1 MKNISFGPYGAIFH
15 IRATWGNKAMYALKE
30 EKRHPNKN
38 FFKLQMELK
47 VLQAASGGTKEQQQH
62 FPVLYDRSKES
73 RSSMFIVMS
82 LLGDSLAAIKFQ
94 QPKKIC
100 RSKSVRVYPN
110 KKYISASTPD
120 YIAESKCW
128 KQYNTSMISDMSIV
142 TSSLLISSWDV
153 QKPALEILCI

>member
-82 LLGDSLAAIKFQ
+82 LLGDSLADIKSQ

-110 KKYISASTPD
+110 KIIFQHQHRTILRNPNAGSITTPPSFRD
-120 YIAESKCW
+120 CPS
-128 KQYNTSMISDMSIV
+128 
-142 TSSLLISSWDV
+142 
-153 QKPALEILCI
+153 